1 MVDSLLGNRK
11 GKGPRSGMGARLVR
25 SVVLGSVAVAFAIY
39 WLAQSYGVDWRELLD
54 YLKASIAFVLFFGL
68 AGVLAGLVIWM
79 IGRFRGR

>member
-11 GKGPRSGMGARLVR
+11 GKGPGSGMGARLVR